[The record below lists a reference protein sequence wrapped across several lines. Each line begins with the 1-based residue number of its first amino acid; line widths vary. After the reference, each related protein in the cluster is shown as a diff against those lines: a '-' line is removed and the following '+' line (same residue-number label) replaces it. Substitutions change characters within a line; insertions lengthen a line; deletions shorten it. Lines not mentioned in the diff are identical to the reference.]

1 MNFQR
6 LKLRVQK
13 VLVWYLRIF
22 IIFKAK
28 GKLMF
33 GKMKQTKKE
42 KRKRKEKNMP
52 KTRDKSMI
60 PIPKGLKD
68 LIMFV
73 IHIAI

>member
-1 MNFQR
+1 
-6 LKLRVQK
+6 
-13 VLVWYLRIF
+13 
-22 IIFKAK
+22 
-28 GKLMF
+28 MF
-33 GKMKQTKKE
+33 GEMKQTKKE

-73 IHIAI
+73 IHIAILLIFPLYYRIGI

>member
-1 MNFQR
+1 
-6 LKLRVQK
+6 
-13 VLVWYLRIF
+13 
-22 IIFKAK
+22 
-28 GKLMF
+28 MF
-33 GKMKQTKKE
+33 GEMKQTKKE

-73 IHIAI
+73 IHIAILLFFSLYYQIGI